1 MKWWAVK
8 RGVKLFRA
16 FVKWPYHTI
25 KPAVDSN
32 TWHDH
37 VCLALRLGPEVY
49 AAFCS
54 HVAERG
60 FEPEVDDRCERCEC
74 FSTIYAS
81 DGKLRLASPAAC
93 GTVTSQ

>member
-1 MKWWAVK
+1 MKWWAVR
-8 RGVKLFRA
+8 RGVRLFRA
-16 FVKWPYHTI
+16 FVRQP
-25 KPAVDSN
+25 N

-49 AAFCS
+49 EAFCP
-54 HVAERG
+54 HATERG

-81 DGKLRLASPAAC
+81 EGKLRPASPAADD
-93 GTVTSQ
+93 VSI

>member
-1 MKWWAVK
+1 MNWWTVR
-8 RGVKLFRA
+8 RGVKLFRT

-37 VCLALRLGPEVY
+37 ICLALRLGPEVY
-49 AAFCS
+49 EAFCPR
-54 HVAERG
+54 AIEQG

-74 FSTIYAS
+74 FSTIYTS
-81 DGKLRLASPAAC
+81 DGRLRLASPAADD
-93 GTVTSQ
+93 VSI